1 MEPFGSW
8 QDISRAINANV
19 ARFEQEWNTPV
30 ADVFRSIW
38 ADRDALFWGVRD
50 NVINNFSA
58 LEQSL
63 NPDVRNFLQAN
74 SQIAQQVLPEIDQQ
88 AQLVREVFWPGGRF
102 ATQADNIFNRRL
114 SLANNAIAG
123 RQQAAQNQLGRA
135 WVSQGIGNNFTN
147 RIRQEGQA
155 EINDLISTQLE
166 EQQRLF
172 NNLNTL
178 TTDLRNQRVDQS
190 NRFLIEPLQEVFNIR
205 QWLANSLN
213 TSLGDVNNLEA
224 SEIAAIQ
231 NQGRADE
238 AATTLFDRNV
248 DIIWINNDNSVANA
262 KTAFDNLLERDRRSN
277 IFATNSATTAFDRQ
291 QQRDKDLNALN
302 IKLAQANAA
311 GNIAEQNELISQISQ
326 TIAAWTPSTSTTNAA
341 SWSVSTPGWPVS
353 ALSWEVAWRLVT
365 LAEPAFR
372 ALQAVD
378 SALKRAWSEWIK
390 TTQSFRTGAQ
400 QDAIYNQWRTTPWPI
415 VTYTRDS
422 VHEHGNAVDV
432 WNVEQQIPDWFR
444 TANQYIAY
452 VKPFMEAAGW
462 VQPYP
467 WFDPG
472 HFEFRGNVA

>member
-1 MEPFGSW
+1 MEPFGNW

-19 ARFEQEWNTPV
+19 TRFEQEWNTPI

-38 ADRDALFWGVRD
+38 SDRDALFWGVRD

-88 AQLVREVFWPGGRF
+88 AQLVREVYWPGGRF
-102 ATQADNIFNRRL
+102 ATQADNVFNRRL

-224 SEIAAIQ
+224 WEIAAVQ
-231 NQGRADE
+231 NQGRADQ
-238 AATTLFDRNV
+238 
-248 DIIWINNDNSVANA
+248 
-262 KTAFDNLLERDRRSN
+262 
-277 IFATNSATTAFDRQ
+277 SATTAFERQ
-291 QQRDKDLNALN
+291 QARDKELNALN

-341 SWSVSTPGWPVS
+341 SWPVSAPGWTVS
-353 ALSWEVAWRLVT
+353 ALSWEIAWRLVT

-444 TANQYIAY
+444 NANQYIAY

-462 VQPYP
+462 FQPYP